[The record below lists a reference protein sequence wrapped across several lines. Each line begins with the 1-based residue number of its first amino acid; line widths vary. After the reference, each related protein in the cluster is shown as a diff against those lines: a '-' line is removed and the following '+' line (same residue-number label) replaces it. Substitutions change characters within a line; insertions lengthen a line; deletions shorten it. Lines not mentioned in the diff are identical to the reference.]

1 MVGMISAYILINMK
15 RGYSDEAVK
24 KLRNIEGVAKVSMIA
39 GEYDIVTRVQVE
51 KLKNLIKVTNKIH
64 SITGVENTET
74 HVIEKEI
81 SDN

>member
-15 RGYSDEAVK
+15 RGYSDETVK
-24 KLRNIEGVAKVSMIA
+24 KLRNIEGIAKVSMIA

-64 SITGVENTET
+64 SIKGVENTET